1 MAEYSISQLE
11 QMTKLSR
18 RTIHYYASCGI
29 IPPAMGKGAK
39 STYDERHLNRLLL
52 AIKMQKMNMTLEQIR
67 ILLSTMTEQEVEA
80 ELRQNQTEQD
90 SVHRI
95 KETVKG
101 LQENEKNRRVEEET
115 KDQRKRAAFLLTDH
129 LELVYY
135 EPVDKQTVELMYK
148 IKQFCQEELEK
159 TKESD

>member
-29 IPPAMGKGAK
+29 IPPAVGKGAK
-39 STYDERHLNRLLL
+39 STYDERHLNRLLF
-52 AIKMQKMNMTLEQIR
+52 AIKMHKMNMTLEQIR

-95 KETVKG
+95 NETVKG
-101 LQENEKNRRVEEET
+101 LQENEKNGSVEKEEE
-115 KDQRKRAAFLLTDH
+115 KDRKKRAAFLLTDH

-135 EPVDKQTVELMYK
+135 EPVDRQTVELMYK
-148 IKQFCQEELEK
+148 IKQLCQEESEREK
-159 TKESD
+159 EK

>member
-1 MAEYSISQLE
+1 MAEYTISQLE
-11 QMTKLSR
+11 QMTKLTR
-18 RTIHYYASCGI
+18 RTIHYYAACGI
-29 IPPAMGKGAK
+29 IPPAVGKGAK

-52 AIKMQKMNMTLEQIR
+52 TIKMQKMNMTLEQIR

-80 ELRQNQTEQD
+80 ELRQNPTEQD

-101 LQENEKNRRVEEET
+101 LQGNESDNRVAEEE
-115 KDQRKRAAFLLTDH
+115 KDKKKRAAFPLTDH

-135 EPVDKQTVELMYK
+135 EPVDRQTVELMYK
-148 IKQFCQEELEK
+148 IKQLCQEEMEREK
-159 TKESD
+159 EK

>member
-1 MAEYSISQLE
+1 MAEYTIAQLE
-11 QMTKLSR
+11 QMTKLTR
-18 RTIHYYASCGI
+18 RTIHYYAACGI
-29 IPPAMGKGAK
+29 IPQAVGKGAK

-52 AIKMQKMNMTLEQIR
+52 TIKMQKMNMTLEQIR

-80 ELRQNQTEQD
+80 ELRQNPTEQD

-101 LQENEKNRRVEEET
+101 LQGNERDKRVEEEV
-115 KDQRKRAAFLLTDH
+115 KDKKKRAAFPLTDH

-135 EPVDKQTVELMYK
+135 EPVDRQTVELMYK
-148 IKQFCQEELEK
+148 IKQLCQEEMEREK
-159 TKESD
+159 EK

>member
-1 MAEYSISQLE
+1 
-11 QMTKLSR
+11 
-18 RTIHYYASCGI
+18 
-29 IPPAMGKGAK
+29 
-39 STYDERHLNRLLL
+39 
-52 AIKMQKMNMTLEQIR
+52 MTLEQIR

-101 LQENEKNRRVEEET
+101 LQGNERDKRVEEEV
-115 KDQRKRAAFLLTDH
+115 KDKKKRAAFLLTDH

-135 EPVDKQTVELMYK
+135 EPVDRQTVELMYK
-148 IKQFCQEELEK
+148 IKQFCQEEMEK

>member
-115 KDQRKRAAFLLTDH
+115 KDQRKRAASFGH
-129 LELVYY
+129 
-135 EPVDKQTVELMYK
+135 VDRMA
-148 IKQFCQEELEK
+148 
-159 TKESD
+159 

>member
-29 IPPAMGKGAK
+29 IPPAVGKGAK
-39 STYDERHLNRLLL
+39 STYDERHLKRLLL

-135 EPVDKQTVELMYK
+135 EPVDRQTVELMYK
-148 IKQFCQEELEK
+148 IKQFCQEEMEK